1 MFTPPEEILN
11 CSEHV
16 WHGAAV
22 MWHTSLDS
30 EITNL
35 KTKNTRFSSIRITI
49 HECRFL
55 AISVYFPTSG
65 KDDEY
70 LECNDELINFVTDVK
85 KENEVI
91 LIGSDSNCSEKSSPR
106 RRQALQKLCRE
117 LSLTQIST
125 THPSF
130 HHHNGTSESNIDCF
144 FISKTHAS
152 TLTNPDHVCTL
163 DTPENLSSHDPIS
176 ALLRLSGPLHG
187 PPKSKYKHLYSKFP
201 QQRHSW
207 EPSKLHRY
215 QHMTDIAL
223 TEYENLF
230 PLPQHIPLKCE
241 LYSQLLVKSAEMS
254 MDMKK
259 VRKASKNKTRNS
271 SPPSSILHQNWLRL
285 RKAFR
290 NWKHCGKVKDFQNVF
305 YIQYCRAR
313 KAFQQRYRYETEL
326 KYINQ
331 NNKIMQADSGNKKSF
346 YKTIRDMRRGN
357 TTLTPKVLHTP
368 AGTYHGLDTLEGFT
382 ADAELLAQEEGCS
395 LVYNNEFYKTC
406 ILDNYYIF
414 EFYGEDAIEIPE
426 MTINDLNHIIDKDM
440 KLGKASDI
448 YRLTTEHLRY
458 AGNKAR
464 HVLLRLL
471 NDIINN
477 IYYLTCPQVKK
488 GLSTAV
494 FKGKRKPLS
503 SSSSFRRITM
513 TPQIGCILDRFL
525 DPLAENIFLQVQSPD
540 QYGFTRG
547 ISYLL
552 GAIVRGECQRY
563 AIDTKK
569 TCFGVSFDGKAA
581 FPSVDRNIQIRELYS
596 CGERGDMLQ
605 YSNNTYKNT
614 VSQFKQDNMLG
625 REFREY
631 KGNRQGHKRA
641 AGHFKSY
648 INPCLV
654 AANSSNLGFWI
665 GPICVTCVCVADD
678 TYALSGDPRQLQ
690 AVINIIAHYSKRYR
704 VVFGADKTK
713 VTITGSKQDIM
724 YYKDINL
731 WSLNGEPLEVSE
743 NNEHLGLIVSGL
755 EEEIK
760 NVDDNIASARK
771 TIFSLLGNIFL
782 YKCKLPPS
790 VLLHVWSLYVS
801 PVLRSGLNSLPIRP
815 PVMKT
820 LTRFHTK
827 ILRGILK
834 FSPVSPLPPI
844 YFLTGQLPIEA
855 MIHRDLLTLFWN
867 IWANPQTKAFE
878 ILKYLLMMS
887 DSKSLTWAAHVRII
901 FQQYRLPNPLTL
913 LSSQP
918 WPKERWNAHI
928 KTTITAY
935 HESLWRKKAALNSKL
950 TFLNTQATG
959 LSGRPHSVLR
969 GINTTQDVVFSRVH
983 IKMLAG
989 DYLCYANLDK
999 DRATGPHCCLYF
1011 ATSKE
1016 CPPPEETLVHLLTR
1030 CRGTSDIRVKVTSE
1044 LFNTLAKYFPTNDLL
1059 KYHHHDRL
1067 TQFILDPTSINL
1079 PITIRIPPDHP
1090 AMLPIL
1096 QVCRKLCYSIH
1107 RDRNSKLQNIRPQIQ

>member
-1 MFTPPEEILN
+1 MFTPPEDILN
-11 CSEHV
+11 CAEHV
-16 WHGAAV
+16 WHGAAI

-49 HECRFL
+49 HECQFL

-70 LECNDELINFVTDVK
+70 LECTDELINFVNDVK
-85 KENEVI
+85 KENEVT
-91 LIGSDSNCSEKSSPR
+91 LIGSDSNCSEKSSSR

-125 THPSF
+125 AHPSF

-144 FISKTHAS
+144 FISKTRES
-152 TLTNPDHVCTL
+152 CLTSPDHSCTL

-176 ALLRLSGPLHG
+176 ALLRLSGLPQG
-187 PPKSKYKHLYSKFP
+187 PPKSKYKHLYSQFP
-201 QQRHSW
+201 QQRPSW
-207 EPSKLHRY
+207 EPSKIHRY
-215 QHMTDIAL
+215 QHASDIAL
-223 TEYENLF
+223 TEYEKMF
-230 PLPQHIPLKCE
+230 TLPQHIPLKCE
-241 LYSQLLVKSAEMS
+241 LYSRLLVKSAEIS
-254 MDMKK
+254 MDMKMA
-259 VRKASKNKTRNS
+259 RKTSKNKTRNS
-271 SPPSSILHQNWLRL
+271 SPPSSILHQIWLQL
-285 RKAFR
+285 RKAFK
-290 NWKHCGKVKDFQNVF
+290 NWKHCGKAKDLENIF
-305 YIQYCRAR
+305 YIHYRQTR

-326 KYINQ
+326 RYIHQ
-331 NNKIMQADSGNKKSF
+331 NNKIMQADSKNKKIF
-346 YKTIRDMRRGN
+346 FKTIRDMRRGN
-357 TTLTPKVLHTP
+357 KTQIPNVLHTP
-368 AGTYHGLDTLEGFT
+368 AGTYHGEDTLEGFT
-382 ADAELLAQEEGCS
+382 ADAELLAQEEGVS
-395 LVYNNEFYKTC
+395 SQYDNEFYKTC
-406 ILDNYYIF
+406 IIDNFYIF
-414 EFYGEDAIEIPE
+414 EFKGEDTVEIPE
-426 MTINDLNHIIDKDM
+426 MTIEDLNRIIDKDM

-458 AGNKAR
+458 AGSKAR

-471 NDIINN
+471 NDIISN

-503 SSSSFRRITM
+503 SSNSFRRITV
-513 TPQIGCILDRFL
+513 TPQIGCVLDRYI
-525 DPLAENIFLQVQSPD
+525 DPMAENIFLRVQSPD
-540 QYGFTRG
+540 QFGFTRG

-552 GAIVRGECQRY
+552 GALVRGECQRY
-563 AIDTKK
+563 AIDTKQ
-569 TCFGVSFDGKAA
+569 TCFGVSFDGRAA

-596 CGERGDMLQ
+596 CGESGDLLR

-648 INPCLV
+648 INPCLE

-665 GPICVTCVCVADD
+665 GPICVTCICIADD
-678 TYALSGDPRQLQ
+678 TYVLSGDPRQLQ
-690 AVINIIAHYSKRYR
+690 AAINIIGHYSKRYR
-704 VVFGADKTK
+704 VIFGADKTK

-724 YYKDINL
+724 YYKDVNI
-731 WSLNGEPLEVSE
+731 WSLNGEPLNVSE
-743 NNEHLGLIVSGL
+743 DNEHLGLIVSGL

-771 TIFSLLGNIFL
+771 TVFSLLGNIFL

-827 ILRGILK
+827 MLRGILK
-834 FSPVSPLPPI
+834 FSRVSPLPAL

-855 MIHRDLLTLFWN
+855 VMHRDLLTLFWN
-867 IWANPQTKAFE
+867 VWANPHTKAFE

-887 DSKSLTWAAHVRII
+887 DSKSLTWAAHVRLI
-901 FQQYRLPNPLTL
+901 FQLYRLPDPLTL
-913 LSSQP
+913 ISNPL
-918 WPKERWNAHI
+918 WPKVRWNAHM
-928 KTTITAY
+928 KTAIAAH
-935 HESLWRKKAALNSKL
+935 HESLWRSKAASNSKL
-950 TFLNTQATG
+950 TFLNVQATG
-959 LSGRPHSVLR
+959 LSGRPHPVLM

-983 IKMLAG
+983 LKMLAG

-999 DRATGPHCCLYF
+999 DRATGAHCRLCY
-1011 ATSKE
+1011 AVSRE
-1016 CPPPEETLVHLLTR
+1016 YPPPAETMIHLLTM
-1030 CRGTSDIRVKVTSE
+1030 CRGTAEIRTKVTSE
-1044 LFNTLAKYFPTNDLL
+1044 LLNILAKHFPSNDLL
-1059 KYHHHDRL
+1059 NNHPHDRL
-1067 TQFILDPTSINL
+1067 TQFIP
-1079 PITIRIPPDHP
+1079 
-1090 AMLPIL
+1090 
-1096 QVCRKLCYSIH
+1096 
-1107 RDRNSKLQNIRPQIQ
+1107 